1 MAEAMNS
8 LARRVLSPEEGEPV
22 WLRKLGI
29 RFMIGG
35 EDTRGNFALVE
46 YLIGARALAA
56 PMHTHEREE
65 EYTYVLEGEVGVQIG
80 EEVLVA
86 PNRGIWSS
94 NPGVCRTP
102 SGTRLMSRHGRW
114 R

>member
-8 LARRVLSPEEGEPV
+8 LARRVLSPDEGETV

-86 PNRGIWSS
+86 EPGIWSS
-94 NPGVCRTP
+94 NPGGCRTP

>member
-8 LARRVLSPEEGEPV
+8 LARRVVSPEEGEPV

-46 YLIGARALAA
+46 
-56 PMHTHEREE
+56 
-65 EYTYVLEGEVGVQIG
+65 
-80 EEVLVA
+80 
-86 PNRGIWSS
+86 SS
-94 NPGVCRTP
+94 ST
-102 SGTRLMSRHGRW
+102 
-114 R
+114 

>member
-56 PMHTHEREE
+56 PRHTHERE
-65 EYTYVLEGEVGVQIG
+65 GGVHVRAG
-80 EEVLVA
+80 G
-86 PNRGIWSS
+86 RG
-94 NPGVCRTP
+94 
-102 SGTRLMSRHGRW
+102 W
-114 R
+114 RPDR